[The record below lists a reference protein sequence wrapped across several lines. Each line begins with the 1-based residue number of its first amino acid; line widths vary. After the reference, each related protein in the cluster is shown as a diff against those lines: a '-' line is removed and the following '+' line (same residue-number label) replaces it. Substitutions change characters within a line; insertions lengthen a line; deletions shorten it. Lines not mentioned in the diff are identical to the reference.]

1 MAQPA
6 VAAAVTDA
14 VALRPVTPEDRGFLL
29 KVYASTRAEE
39 VAATGWPEDRQRAF
53 VESQFAAQ
61 SDHYAKHYAEASFD
75 VIVVDGQAAGRLY
88 VHRGRSEIRIVD
100 VALLPE
106 WRGRGIGTGLLEALL
121 DEGRGSDRAVTI
133 HVELSNPAM
142 RLYERLGFKAVEQV
156 GPYQLMRWA
165 ADNNTE
171 KE

>member
-1 MAQPA
+1 MTPA
-6 VAAAVTDA
+6 ASTAARIDVR
-14 VALRPVTPEDRGFLL
+14 LRPVRPEDRSFLL
-29 KVYASTRAEE
+29 DVYASTRAEE
-39 VAATGWPEDRQRAF
+39 VASTGWPEDRQRAF
-53 VESQFAAQ
+53 VASQFAAQ

-75 VIVVDGQAAGRLY
+75 VIAVDGRPAGRLY

-106 WRGRGIGTGLLEALL
+106 WRGHGIGTGLLEALL
-121 DEGRGSDRAVTI
+121 DEGRATGRAVAI

-142 RLYERLGFKAVEQV
+142 RLYERLGFQAVEQV